1 MSRQFGNRYKKLI
14 DSNPNQKSIPNTDP
28 GNVQGLNISKNPYQN
43 LIASGSTQKSEFNTN
58 PGIEYGLLRVKNP
71 YSELIKKWDFTRT
84 SPSAPFIGRRHREE
98 VIDLFYVEDGY
109 VVETPDRYEA
119 IEKDIIVY
127 PYYI

>member
-1 MSRQFGNRYKKLI
+1 MASFGNRYKSLI
-14 DSNPNQKSIPNTDP
+14 DRDPNKKSIPNDDP
-28 GNVQGLNISKNPYQN
+28 GIVQGLDINKNPYQN

-119 IEKDIIVY
+119 IEKETVVY
-127 PYYI
+127 PYYT

>member
-1 MSRQFGNRYKKLI
+1 MTTFGNRYKKLI
-14 DSNPNQKSIPNTDP
+14 NSNPNQKSIPNTNP
-28 GNVQGLNISKNPYQN
+28 GIVQGLNISKNPYQN
-43 LIASGSTQKSEFNTN
+43 LITSESTQKSEFNTN

-71 YSELIKKWDFTRT
+71 YSELIKKWDFTRI

-119 IEKDIIVY
+119 IEQGTVVY
-127 PYYI
+127 PYYT